1 MVSID
6 PVLLLVQLVTFG
18 AAVFLLW
25 RFFWKPLNRFMKN
38 RADKID
44 YDIRSA
50 GELKTEAESLKRQWD
65 SEMAEAEA
73 KAQAI
78 VQRGVEQGGRR
89 RDEIVRDAEAEAK
102 RLLDEASDRIAEERR
117 RTARELRTETVA
129 LAMLIAERALKQSV
143 DPEVQARLVKEFAE
157 RLSESPNAE
166 VRTPNA

>member
-1 MVSID
+1 MVSIE
-6 PVLLLVQLVTFG
+6 PALLLVQLLTFG

-25 RFFWKPLNRFMKN
+25 KFFWKPLNRFMKN
-38 RADKID
+38 RADRID

-50 GELKTEAESLKRQWD
+50 GELKTEAENLKRKWD
-65 SEMAEAEA
+65 SQMVEAEE

-78 VQRGVEQGGRR
+78 IRQAVEQGGQR

-102 RLLDEASDRIAEERR
+102 RRLDDAGDRIAEERR

-143 DPEVQARLVKEFAE
+143 DPAVQARLVKEFAE
-157 RLSESPNAE
+157 KLRND
-166 VRTPNA
+166 

>member
-1 MVSID
+1 LVSIE
-6 PVLLLVQLVTFG
+6 PVLLLVQLLTFG

-38 RADKID
+38 RADRID

-50 GELKTEAESLKRQWD
+50 GELKTEAENLKRKWNAQ
-65 SEMAEAEA
+65 MAEAEA
-73 KAQAI
+73 KAQVI
-78 VQRGVEQGGRR
+78 IPQGVEQGGRR

-102 RLLDEASDRIAEERR
+102 RRLDDAGDRIAEERR

-143 DPEVQARLVKEFAE
+143 DPAVQARLVKEFAE
-157 RLSESPNAE
+157 KLRND
-166 VRTPNA
+166 

>member
-1 MVSID
+1 MVSIQ
-6 PVLLLVQLVTFG
+6 PALLLVQLLTFG

-25 RFFWKPLNRFMKN
+25 KFFWKPLNRFMKN
-38 RADKID
+38 RADRID

-50 GELKTEAESLKRQWD
+50 GELKTEAENLKRKWD
-65 SEMAEAEA
+65 SQMVEAEE

-78 VQRGVEQGGRR
+78 IRQAVEQGGQR

-102 RLLDEASDRIAEERR
+102 RRLDDAGDRIAEERR

-143 DPEVQARLVKEFAE
+143 DPAVQARLVKEFAE
-157 RLSESPNAE
+157 KLRSD
-166 VRTPNA
+166 

>member
-1 MVSID
+1 LVSIQ
-6 PVLLLVQLVTFG
+6 PVLLLVQLLTFG

-25 RFFWKPLNRFMKN
+25 RLFWKPLNRFMKN
-38 RADKID
+38 RADRID

-50 GELKTEAESLKRQWD
+50 GELKTEAESLKRKWD
-65 SEMAEAEA
+65 AQMAEAEE
-73 KAQAI
+73 KAQVI
-78 VQRGVEQGGRR
+78 IQQGVEQGGRR

-102 RLLDEASDRIAEERR
+102 RRLEDAGDRIAEERR

-143 DPEVQARLVKEFAE
+143 DPAVQARLVEEFAE
-157 RLSESPNAE
+157 KLSESPNAN

>member
-1 MVSID
+1 MVSIE
-6 PVLLLVQLVTFG
+6 PVLLLVQLLTFG

-25 RFFWKPLNRFMKN
+25 KFFWKPLNRFMKN
-38 RADKID
+38 RADRID

-50 GELKTEAESLKRQWD
+50 GELKTEAENLKRKWD
-65 SEMAEAEA
+65 SQMVEAEE

-78 VQRGVEQGGRR
+78 IRQAVEQGGQR

-102 RLLDEASDRIAEERR
+102 RRLDDAGDRIAEERR

-143 DPEVQARLVKEFAE
+143 DPAVQARLVEEFAE
-157 RLSESPNAE
+157 KLRND
-166 VRTPNA
+166 